1 MSSLPVI
8 ESGFQAYVLGA
19 KSGIAGE
26 ISGESDEFRQTRLDI
41 YRDAYRL
48 RLIEVLG
55 NDFPVLK
62 SYAGEEW
69 FEATV
74 TDYIAAHPS
83 VFRNVRWFG
92 AAFPG
97 FLREQPGNAAR
108 PEFADLA
115 RFEWTLGLAFDASD
129 QDATGF
135 AEVAAVAAEAWAD
148 LRFRAHPSLHLL
160 DLRTN
165 AVAIWK
171 SVSDNEAESAPAA
184 ASDPM
189 AWAIWRK
196 DLSPYFRS
204 LAPDEAW
211 AVSAMRSGSSF
222 GEICA
227 GLCDWVAEEEAAP
240 RAAQLLRGWV
250 DEGVAFCASSAVD
263 SRAFGQW

>member
-1 MSSLPVI
+1 MSSLPLT
-8 ESGFQAYVLGA
+8 ESGFQDYVLGA
-19 KSGIAGE
+19 KSGIAAE
-26 ISGESDEFRQTRLDI
+26 IAGGNDEFRQARLDI

-55 NDFPVLK
+55 SDYPILK

-69 FEATV
+69 FETIA

-97 FLREQPGNAAR
+97 FLREQPGHAKR
-108 PEFADLA
+108 PELADLA

-135 AEVAAVAAEAWAD
+135 AEVAAVAPQAWSD

-171 SVSDNEAESAPAA
+171 SVSGDEAQDAPAA
-184 ASDPM
+184 VSEPLV
-189 AWAIWRK
+189 WAIWRK

-227 GLCDWVAEEEAAP
+227 GLCEWVSEEEAAP

-250 DEGVAFCASSAVD
+250 DEGWIA
-263 SRAFGQW
+263 GLTTT